1 MSANTIAVLII
12 GDEILTAQV
21 RETNLAVMLERF
33 THAGYIV
40 AEARIVRDVR
50 EQISAAF
57 RDLSDAYE
65 YVVSAGGIGPTHDD
79 VTLEAAAAAFGAEV
93 AVHPGMNAFLE
104 QIYGERM
111 NDAVTRMAKLPV
123 GADVSIRDDI
133 HWPIIRFRNCFI
145 LPGLPLAL
153 KEKIECILDL
163 IPRRDAQW
171 VARLYLDIG
180 ESPIAAELTDLQER
194 HRTVA
199 VGSYPV
205 LGDAEYKT
213 RVTFRGADRKTV
225 DAAISDA
232 TAVFESSGVIV
243 RVDPPETL

>member
-21 RETNLAVMLERF
+21 RETNLAVILEAF
-33 THAGYIV
+33 THAGYTV
-40 AEARIVRDVR
+40 AEARIVRDVP
-50 EQISAAF
+50 EQIAAAF
-57 RDLSDAYE
+57 RELSDTYE

-93 AVHPGMNAFLE
+93 AVHPGMNVFLE

-111 NDAVTRMAKLPV
+111 NDAVSRMSRLPV

-153 KEKIECILDL
+153 KEKIECILEL
-163 IPRRDAQW
+163 IPRRDALW

-180 ESPIAAELTDLQER
+180 ESPIAAKLTDLQER

-205 LGDAEYKT
+205 LGDADYKT
-213 RVTFRGADRKTV
+213 RVTFRGADRGAV
-225 DAAISDA
+225 DVAMADAI
-232 TAVFESSGVIV
+232 TALEPTGVIV
-243 RVDPPETL
+243 RVDPPEQL